1 MRTKLAVT
9 MVVVGLL
16 CIPGL
21 ANAKGGGFVGM
32 IQKPF
37 QQAAAKVQALR
48 QSWKEQRIVNKNIR
62 ALRRASPELNAA
74 YKTAHRASRKQNS
87 SLLAWSAG
95 MAMLGTANAM
105 WASGHYAAGDPV
117 FGTVAA
123 AGSACGFWSSAG
135 SLTAYVKG
143 AKLAGQ
149 KAVMEKLL
157 TTDGLRQRLGA
168 SLQPAT
174 IKVVRG
180 RIAQNEAAVQ
190 DQISK
195 AQQQVAQQREKSA
208 FNAKLLG
215 ALDGLT
221 R

>member
-21 ANAKGGGFVGM
+21 SSAKGGGFVGM

-37 QQAAAKVQALR
+37 QKAAAKVQALR
-48 QSWKEQRIVNKNIR
+48 QSWKEQRIVNQNIR

-74 YKTAHRASRKQNS
+74 YKTAHRTSRKQNS

-123 AGSACGFWSSAG
+123 AGSAIIVARTRASWLPVAQSSSA
-135 SLTAYVKG
+135 SSWSCLIV
-143 AKLAGQ
+143 L
-149 KAVMEKLL
+149 
-157 TTDGLRQRLGA
+157 A
-168 SLQPAT
+168 SLP
-174 IKVVRG
+174 
-180 RIAQNEAAVQ
+180 
-190 DQISK
+190 S
-195 AQQQVAQQREKSA
+195 SA
-208 FNAKLLG
+208 
-215 ALDGLT
+215 
-221 R
+221 